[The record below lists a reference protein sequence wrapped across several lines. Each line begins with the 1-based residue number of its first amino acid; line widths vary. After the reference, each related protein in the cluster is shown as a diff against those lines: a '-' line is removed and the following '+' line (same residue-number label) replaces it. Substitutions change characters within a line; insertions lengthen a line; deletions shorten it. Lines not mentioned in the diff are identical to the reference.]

1 MSAKVLGGLCLY
13 SVIMTATTAILAW
26 WLGSSCG
33 IESNIDGDEN
43 KVENKIQ
50 KGVFNMDFSSSG
62 EGGTCEVWE
71 SLGFRMFEWLC
82 IIIMIIVFSYWLMKK
97 CTGKKGFIKKWKQ
110 RKEKIKLEKIEKM
123 KAELRKQGLIVDDVD
138 SVKVDAIEQNPKPKY
153 YGMDTLPAV

>member
-13 SVIMTATTAILAW
+13 SVIMTAATAILAW
-26 WLGSSCG
+26 YGTSCG

-71 SLGFRMFEWLC
+71 SLGFSMFEWLC
-82 IIIMIIVFSYWLMKK
+82 IIIMIIVFSYWLMREERIYKK
-97 CTGKKGFIKKWKQ
+97 D
-110 RKEKIKLEKIEKM
+110 L
-123 KAELRKQGLIVDDVD
+123 
-138 SVKVDAIEQNPKPKY
+138 
-153 YGMDTLPAV
+153 